1 VAKKIHA
8 IKTDSKGT
16 RAERMASIAAGAKKL
31 FKTSIIHSPEEES
44 LLVVPR
50 ISTGLYALDAAS
62 NGGLP
67 VGRLSMVYGMEGSG
81 KTNLLL
87 RGVADAQ
94 KRCANCY
101 NYGEFEE
108 GEMELPDFE
117 KGGVKTVKTS
127 VIKSC
132 PCGKPRDMIV
142 MWNDSENVWNTPWA
156 RTLGVA
162 AEKLILVKPLYGEQA
177 YDLISAFVTMKDVDI
192 IVIDS
197 IAQLAPAAEIES
209 DMGEQFQGL
218 AARMNNKFL
227 RKLIG
232 GMCDA
237 FNAGRPITL
246 WAVNQ
251 YRQKIGV
258 MFGPSETLPGGMGQ
272 KFAMSLE
279 VECRKG
285 KITLE
290 EGTNEPLFGEFHWK
304 IKKNKVGVEGG
315 KGTFQQCMSDTDL
328 FVVGDVMEHEM
339 VIDKAVEMN
348 FIEKPNNVM
357 YLFNGE
363 KFRGKSQLVRY
374 LGEHLPEY
382 ETLKTEMLRVKLGL
396 EDAKGK

>member
-16 RAERMASIAAGAKKL
+16 RAERMASIAASAKKL
-31 FKTSIIHSPEEES
+31 FKVSIIHSPEEES

-108 GEMELPDFE
+108 GKMELPDFE

-132 PCGKPRDMIV
+132 PCGNPRDMIV
-142 MWNDSENVWNTPWA
+142 MWNDSENVWNTQWV

-162 AEKLILVKPLYGEQA
+162 AEKVILVKPSYGKPA

-237 FNAGRPITL
+237 FNVGRPITL